1 MVKGRQ
7 SLLRTIIQFWSMVVL
22 ATGILASGASAQLI
36 FPPPAAPAPPPARAP
51 SGPSGPSAL
60 EIERAAYN
68 NCANARTAGPC
79 RQYLAKYPRG
89 GWADLARSRVN
100 DLETAERERREAAER
115 ARADQP
121 PPPPVVIREAVDPE
135 KPAWAACE
143 ASTSPEACNRY
154 IASFPRG
161 PSIEAARAKV
171 AAINAAAQERAAWTL
186 CQNSETGAPC
196 DAYVNNFPAGS
207 QVVAARARIAQI
219 AAGTQERAAWAQ
231 CQNGTS
237 AAPCNAYI
245 AAFPNGAQAAAALL
259 RIANIATAEQE
270 TGAWQTCQNGSIAD
284 CDRYV
289 AAFPGGSQVGAAR
302 ARSAMLAAAERER
315 ALAAANAER
324 ERSLAAANAEKERAA
339 LALCQNSESVLP
351 CETYVAAYPAGI
363 AAGDVKARI
372 ARINLAEQEKT
383 AWSLCETGSQ
393 MLPCERYL
401 AAFPSGRFA
410 EPARTRIKVLETGA
424 TEPEMV
430 PALGIIVKRSDK
442 GEFVVVSV
450 QQFSS
455 AMGNV
460 FGGDVITKIND
471 AATDPRSL
479 PRAALEAG
487 LAASNGR
494 VKLLVRRGPA
504 TVTAVIRAKP

>member
-1 MVKGRQ
+1 
-7 SLLRTIIQFWSMVVL
+7 LLRTIILFWSMVVL
-22 ATGILASGASAQLI
+22 ATGALTTGASAQLI
-36 FPPPAAPAPPPARAP
+36 FPPPAAAPKPAAPKPPP
-51 SGPSGPSAL
+51 GPSGPSAL

-79 RQYLAKYPRG
+79 RQYLAKYPKG
-89 GWADLARSRVN
+89 GWADLARTRVT

-115 ARADQP
+115 AKADQP
-121 PPPPVVIREAVDPE
+121 PPAPVVIRETVDPE

-161 PSIEAARAKV
+161 PSIDAARAKV
-171 AAINAAAQERAAWTL
+171 AAMNAAAQERAAWTL
-186 CQNSETGAPC
+186 CQNSDAPGPC
-196 DAYVNNFPAGS
+196 DAYVTNFPAGS

-219 AAGTQERAAWAQ
+219 AAASQERTAWLQ
-231 CQNGTS
+231 CANGTA
-237 AAPCNAYI
+237 AAPCNAYL
-245 AAFPNGAQAAAALL
+245 AAFPNGAQAGAARL

-270 TGAWQTCQNGSIAD
+270 NAAWQTCQNGSVAD
-284 CDRYV
+284 CERYV
-289 AAFPGGSQVGAAR
+289 SAFPGGSQVGAAR
-302 ARSAMLAAAERER
+302 ARATML
-315 ALAAANAER
+315 ANAER
-324 ERSLAAANAEKERAA
+324 ERATAAANAEKERAA
-339 LALCQNSESVLP
+339 LALCQNGESVLP
-351 CETYVAAYPAGI
+351 CENYLAAYPSGS
-363 AAGDVKARI
+363 AAADVRARI

-383 AWSLCETGSQ
+383 AWSLCETGKQ
-393 MLPCERYL
+393 LLPCEKYL
-401 AAFPSGRFA
+401 AAFPSGRFV
-410 EPARTRIKVLETGA
+410 EPARTRIKVLETA
-424 TEPEMV
+424 ETEPEMV

>member
-1 MVKGRQ
+1 M
-7 SLLRTIIQFWSMVVL
+7 LRAIILFWSMLVL
-22 ATGILASGASAQLI
+22 AMGTLATAVSAQFVL
-36 FPPPAAPAPPPARAP
+36 PPPVAAPKPATPKPPP
-51 SGPSGPSAL
+51 GPSGPSAL

-89 GWADLARSRVN
+89 GWADLARTRIT
-100 DLETAERERREAAER
+100 DLESAERERRAAADAVRAEA
-115 ARADQP
+115 P
-121 PPPPVVIREAVDPE
+121 PPAPVIIREAVDPE
-135 KPAWAACE
+135 KPAWSACE
-143 ASTSPEACNRY
+143 ASSSPEACNRY

-161 PSIEAARAKV
+161 PSIDAARAKV

-186 CQNSETGAPC
+186 CQNGDSAVPC
-196 DAYVNNFPAGS
+196 QAYVDNFPAGS
-207 QVVAARARIAQI
+207 QVVAARSRIAQI
-219 AAGTQERAAWAQ
+219 AAGAQERAAWTQ
-231 CQNGTS
+231 CANGTT
-237 AAPCNAYI
+237 AACNAYL
-245 AAFPNGAQAAAALL
+245 AAFPNGGQAAAARL
-259 RIANIATAEQE
+259 RIAGIATAEQE
-270 TGAWQTCQNGSIAD
+270 NAAWQSCQNGSAAD

-289 AAFPGGSQVGAAR
+289 AAFPGGSQAGAAR
-302 ARSAMLAAAERER
+302 SRSAML
-315 ALAAANAER
+315 ANAER
-324 ERSLAAANAEKERAA
+324 ERATAAANAEKERTA
-339 LALCQNSESVLP
+339 LALCTSSEAILA
-351 CETYVAAYPAGI
+351 CENYLAAYPAGVS
-363 AAGDVKARI
+363 AGDVRARI

-383 AWSLCETGSQ
+383 AWSLCEAGKQ
-393 MLPCERYL
+393 LLPCEKYL
-401 AAFPSGRFA
+401 AAFPQGRFA
-410 EPARTRIKVLETGA
+410 EPARTRIKVLETA
-424 TEPEMV
+424 ETEPEMV
-430 PALGIIVKRSDK
+430 PALGMIVKRSDK